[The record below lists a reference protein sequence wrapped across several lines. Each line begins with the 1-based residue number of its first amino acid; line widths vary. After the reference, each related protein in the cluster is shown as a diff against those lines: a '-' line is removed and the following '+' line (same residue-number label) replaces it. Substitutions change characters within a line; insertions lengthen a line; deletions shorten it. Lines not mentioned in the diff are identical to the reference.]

1 MPNIY
6 FQFKQFTV
14 YQDKCAMKV
23 STDACVLGAWFA
35 AKIRDY
41 TYVLDIG
48 SGTGLL
54 MLMLAQKLRSQ
65 LHGIEL
71 ELDCFKQLKE
81 NIAHNNWKDKCK
93 VIIGDVRTYAF
104 LVKYDFIIT
113 NPPFYENQL
122 ASDNDKINLARHSSN
137 LTLDELLFVIDKNLT
152 DDGTF
157 GILLPYQRVKE
168 FEKMASERKFYLS
181 EKLLLKQSPKHDHFR
196 GILHFTRR
204 KVNPVQSYTLC
215 IKDNFHNYTPDFTEL
230 LKDYYLKL

>member
-14 YQDKCAMKV
+14 YQDRCAMKV

-54 MLMLAQKLRSQ
+54 MLMLAQKLKSQ
-65 LHGIEL
+65 VHGIEL

-93 VIIGDVRTYAF
+93 VIIGDVRTYTF
-104 LVKYDFIIT
+104 PVKYDFIIS
-113 NPPFYENQL
+113 NPPFYEKQL
-122 ASDNDKINLARHSSN
+122 PSDDDKVNLARHCSN
-137 LTLDELLFVIDKNLT
+137 LNFQELLMAIDKNLT
-152 DDGTF
+152 NDGTF

-168 FEKMASERKFYLS
+168 FEQLASEKKFFLS

-196 GILHFTRR
+196 GILHFTRT
-204 KVNPVQSYTLC
+204 KVSPVQSYTLC
-215 IKDNFHNYTPDFTEL
+215 IKDNSQNYSSEFAEL
-230 LKDYYLKL
+230 LKDYYLNL